1 MSYSTDKAWE
11 QQTAPLMIDAL
22 LQVYHGKIEPAS
34 KRDDTFH
41 GTDFIWTKPDDK
53 IIRLAMRVRES
64 SFLRYKD
71 DFTIREDRFSGTA
84 VPEIRHSEAAHSEC
98 RPKTGHK
105 TELEK
110 IRNKDWAHVYAYGFS
125 DGKRILY
132 WSLFRMSRFNPDAPF
147 QYMPMYGP
155 NDNQDTVTRIYRISG
170 QPEGFLLNSI
180 RPLEHAA

>member
-34 KRDDTFH
+34 EKDDTFH
-41 GTDFIWTKPDDK
+41 GTDFFWTKPDNK

-71 DFTIREDRFSGTA
+71 DFTIRED
-84 VPEIRHSEAAHSEC
+84 

-125 DGKRILY
+125 DGKRILH

-155 NDNQDTVTRIYRISG
+155 HDNNDTVTRIYRISG
-170 QPEGFLLNSI
+170 QPKDFLLQSI
-180 RPLEHAA
+180 RCAAIPTHPSHRGIAA

>member
-11 QQTAPLMIDAL
+11 QQTAPMMIDAL

-34 KRDDTFH
+34 ATDDAFH

-71 DFTIREDRFSGTA
+71 DFTIRED
-84 VPEIRHSEAAHSEC
+84 

-147 QYMPMYGP
+147 QYMPMCQLP
-155 NDNQDTVTRIYRISG
+155 R
-170 QPEGFLLNSI
+170 PEGRSLQGGMQAGLSREPSNVVRRWQTFVTG
-180 RPLEHAA
+180 R